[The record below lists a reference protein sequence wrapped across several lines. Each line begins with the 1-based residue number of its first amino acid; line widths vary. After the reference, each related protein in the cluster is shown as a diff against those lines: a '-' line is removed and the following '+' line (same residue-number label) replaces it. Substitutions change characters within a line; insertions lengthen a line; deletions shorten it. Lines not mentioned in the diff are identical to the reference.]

1 MKSKFKEISDQ
12 LHEELAISPDLR
24 VQQLIDMDEALED
37 TMITFAK
44 GLSHEQKQQWAEIET
59 RVNELRS
66 YAKLAK
72 MRLLC
77 GDVDLAEALRHLHDE
92 HEEMEEKL
100 REAEIQVERDAHQ
113 STGIAG
119 VFKALL
125 MWKDS
130 PEEKIAR
137 KDE

>member
-12 LHEELAISPDLR
+12 LHEELTLSPDLR
-24 VQQLIDMDEALED
+24 VQQLIDLDENLGDAID
-37 TMITFAK
+37 SFAQR
-44 GLSHEQKQQWAEIET
+44 LNPDQMAAWESLVAQ
-59 RVNELRS
+59 VNQLRD

-72 MRLLC
+72 MRLIC
-77 GDVDLAEALRHLHDE
+77 GDADLSEALNQLHDE
-92 HEEMEEKL
+92 HEEAEL
-100 REAEIQVERDAHQ
+100 RLAEIQVGRDAHQ

-130 PEEKIAR
+130 PEEKVAR